1 MKDHQLRVRLSGRHY
16 SKLRE
21 LSSSRRF
28 GDTIS
33 DVVRQAIEAFVEPQ
47 LRMSEN
53 AEFLINDDVKTAV
66 QNLATQLDRKPARVI
81 EDCVEGIV
89 DQYEQKKTPLII
101 LELELRRKYFDDK
114 KGVEHRPV
122 SDKSHARR

>member
-16 SKLRE
+16 SKLKE

-28 GDTIS
+28 GETIS

-53 AEFLINDDVKTAV
+53 AEYLISDNAKSAV
-66 QNLATQLDRKPARVI
+66 QKLATQLGRKPAHVI
-81 EDCVEGIV
+81 EDCVEGMV
-89 DQYEQKKTPLII
+89 DLHEQKKTPVII
-101 LELELRRKYFDDK
+101 LELELRKKYFEDK

-122 SDKSHARR
+122 SDKSHAHR